1 MAPIAPFLTDYV
13 WDVLRLADAPDSVH
27 LATWPAVDESLLDP
41 ELSTQMALVR
51 RLVELGRSARAS
63 SGVRTRQ
70 PLGRALVGASGWA
83 SLPEELRGQIADEL
97 NVQGFD
103 TLASI
108 GGDLVEYVVKPN
120 FRELGKRF
128 GKQTPLVAK
137 AITAAEPAGL
147 THALRDAG
155 TATVSAEEVG
165 KVELAPSDVIVT
177 ERPRSGWAVES
188 AAGETVGL
196 DLTVTPELRRAGLVR
211 EVIRLVQDA
220 RKNTGLDITD
230 RIELWWRTTDADL
243 DEALAEHGA
252 EVAGEV
258 LADTWHDEEPEEDL
272 PANRDEELHLTFWLR
287 RSSS

>member
-1 MAPIAPFLTDYV
+1 
-13 WDVLRLADAPDSVH
+13 
-27 LATWPAVDESLLDP
+27 
-41 ELSTQMALVR
+41 
-51 RLVELGRSARAS
+51 
-63 SGVRTRQ
+63 VRTRQ

-128 GKQTPLVAK
+128 GKQTPQVAK
-137 AITAAEPAGL
+137 AITSAEPAAL
-147 THALRDAG
+147 THALRDTG
-155 TATVSAEEVG
+155 TATVEAAEVG
-165 KVELAPSDVIVT
+165 KVELAPGDVIVT

-220 RKNTGLDITD
+220 RKNTGLEITD

-243 DEALAEHGA
+243 DEALAEHGS
-252 EVAGEV
+252 EVASEV
-258 LADTWHDEEPEEDL
+258 LADAWHDDEPEKDL
-272 PANRDEELHLTFWLR
+272 PANHDEDLRLTFWLR